1 VSESEIFR
9 EVDEDLRHEQMVR
22 LWRRFAPYVL
32 GIGLVIVVGTSATV
46 GWRAYTDAQQKYWG
60 ELFYEGML
68 LRTQEEGAEVAIET
82 FANLSEEA
90 GDGYRTLALLDQ
102 AALLA
107 TNGEPEQAL
116 EIYKG
121 LTTDGVNQTMR
132 DLALLYT
139 VFYEIDTG
147 EPGELRERLSSLL
160 PSDNPWH
167 YSASEL
173 IGFLALRVGDE
184 GEAKETFNRLAADET
199 APKAM
204 RDRAK
209 DMVAVLGD

>member
-9 EVDEDLRHEQMVR
+9 EVDEDLRHDQMVR
-22 LWRRFAPYVL
+22 LWRRFAPYIL
-32 GIGLVIVVGTSATV
+32 GVALVIVVGTSATV
-46 GWRAYTDAQQKYWG
+46 GWRAYNDAQQKYWG

-68 LRTQEEGAEVAIET
+68 LRTQDEGAEVSIET
-82 FANLSEEA
+82 FGNLAEEA
-90 GDGYRTLALLDQ
+90 SDGYRTLALLDK

-107 TNGEPEQAL
+107 TNGETEQAL
-116 EIYKG
+116 EIYKA
-121 LTTDGVNQTMR
+121 LTTDAINQPLR

-147 EPGELRERLSSLL
+147 EPDELRERLSSLL
-160 PSDNPWH
+160 PTDNPWH

-173 IGFLALRVGDE
+173 IGFLALRTGDE
-184 GEAKETFNRLAADET
+184 GEARETFNRLAGDES

-204 RDRAK
+204 RGRAK